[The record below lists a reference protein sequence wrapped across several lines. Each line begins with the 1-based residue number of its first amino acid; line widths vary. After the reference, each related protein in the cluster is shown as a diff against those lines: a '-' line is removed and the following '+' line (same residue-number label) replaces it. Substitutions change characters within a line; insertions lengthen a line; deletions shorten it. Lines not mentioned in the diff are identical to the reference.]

1 MEVASIST
9 DEGTLSASQNHLNFT
24 SLGFLFYYESQ
35 LLRSICSKPINTH
48 PILPQPLFL
57 RCHLACSIPTGRRNR
72 IGKGNTVLRVLA
84 VEEVVNARYGVIEQ
98 SALLLRNAWP
108 KVSRFVRFSKT
119 KV

>member
-35 LLRSICSKPINTH
+35 LLRSICSKSINTH

-57 RCHLACSIPTGRRNR
+57 PRHLACSIPTGRRNR
-72 IGKGNTVLRVLA
+72 VRKGNTVLGFFFFL
-84 VEEVVNARYGVIEQ
+84 NFYYFP
-98 SALLLRNAWP
+98 SAITIVGA
-108 KVSRFVRFSKT
+108 
-119 KV
+119 